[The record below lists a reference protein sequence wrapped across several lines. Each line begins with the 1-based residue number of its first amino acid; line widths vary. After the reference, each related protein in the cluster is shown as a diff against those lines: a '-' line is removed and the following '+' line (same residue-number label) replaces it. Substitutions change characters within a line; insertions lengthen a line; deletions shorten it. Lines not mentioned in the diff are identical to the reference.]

1 MAIIFQCYLFIFL
14 GFNEKPC
21 NYLVQAFLFYVIFH
35 VTQNQWVLECA
46 MYSFR

>member
-1 MAIIFQCYLFIFL
+1 MAVIIQCYPFVFL

-21 NYLVQAFLFYVIFH
+21 NYLVQAFLYYVIFH
-35 VTQNQWVLECA
+35 VTQNQCVLEFA